1 MFTKALLGFGAF
13 IIFMLSGLAKAL
25 VLAAFLHYLWPYFI
39 PTMYPQV
46 VAAGYAPAQI
56 SFISAFAAFEIIGIF
71 ISLIKGS

>member
-1 MFTKALLGFGAF
+1 MFAKALLGFGGF
-13 IIFMLSGLAKAL
+13 LLFMLSGLAKSL
-25 VLAAFLHYLWPYFI
+25 VLATFIHYLWPYFI
-39 PTMYPQV
+39 PPLYPQF